1 MSNQN
6 TPRKGK
12 KIVIPGSSSAAPQGS
27 PMGTKA
33 EAPGTSQQMSALAEI
48 ARVQQQNQI
57 SNQGQMQG
65 QQFDFSKVHL
75 HLGIPCYGGMV
86 SEPTMTSFLRFI
98 LMAQQYGLNWS
109 LDTMVNE
116 SLVTRARN
124 NLMAKMMTNDK
135 ATHFMFID
143 ADIRFQPESIFQMI
157 AHDKDVIGGLYP
169 KKALPI
175 NYVTVQGD
183 IYTVDTM
190 GTGFLLFKR
199 HVYEKLIAA
208 HPESKYV
215 DDIGLGK
222 QFEPMMYAI
231 FDCVIDERG
240 HYLSEDWTFCRRWQ
254 AIGGEIWAHSKTLL
268 NHVGHYEFAAK
279 VVLSF
284 LDCFCPLGTG
294 PDLAEQAPSHD
305 RALYGWRRDRLGGQK
320 LGPAVLQDLGGAC
333 GGGEPPRSCN
343 DHRSRLGGQGTC

>member
-6 TPRKGK
+6 NPRKGK
-12 KIVIPGSSSAAPQGS
+12 KIVIPGSPAAQQEAAAAVGAAAPVA
-27 PMGTKA
+27 PA
-33 EAPGTSQQMSALAEI
+33 VEAGPPGTSQQRAVLDEI
-48 ARVQQQNQI
+48 ARVQQTQQT
-57 SNQGQMQG
+57 GPG
-65 QQFDFSKVHL
+65 QQFDFSQVHL
-75 HLGIPCYGGMV
+75 HIGIPCYGGMV
-86 SEPTMTSFLRFI
+86 SEPTMTSFLRFV
-98 LMAQQYGLNWS
+98 LMASQMKLNWS

-124 NLMAKMMTNDK
+124 NLMAKMMTNNQ

-175 NYVTVQGD
+175 NYVINLKPTVTVQGD

-199 HVYEKLIAA
+199 HVYEKLIVA
-208 HPESKYV
+208 HPECKYV

-222 QFEPMMYAI
+222 QYEPMMYSI
-231 FDCVIDERG
+231 FDTIIDEKG

-268 NHVGHYEFAAK
+268 NHVGHYEFAGDISK
-279 VVLSF
+279 
-284 LDCFCPLGTG
+284 LDITKM
-294 PDLAEQAPSHD
+294 AAP
-305 RALYGWRRDRLGGQK
+305 Q
-320 LGPAVLQDLGGAC
+320 
-333 GGGEPPRSCN
+333 
-343 DHRSRLGGQGTC
+343 